1 MSLTV
6 EHEAVGCPAPKA
18 PGLPSS
24 CAAAWCHMARSHSAP
39 PTPAPPYM
47 YSCLLAPSDAAR
59 CTVCPGETTMEA
71 CETNILVV
79 CPSGYTCCR
88 QTKRCGSGP
97 CFVKECV
104 NNPQACH

>member
-1 MSLTV
+1 MSKTGAARRL
-6 EHEAVGCPAPKA
+6 
-18 PGLPSS
+18 GLFLVL
-24 CAAAWCHMARSHSAP
+24 
-39 PTPAPPYM
+39 
-47 YSCLLAPSDAAR
+47 SCLLAPSDAAR